1 MDAQI
6 RRLVVAGAEQNG
18 LFCFSHSRYSS
29 IHCFVDLH
37 LLSDA
42 FDKLKQNFQVNLVQS
57 KDSIGQDIYVL
68 LAESALDVRRALSFL
83 ATWSVRILSW

>member
-6 RRLVVAGAEQNG
+6 RRLVVAGAEQKG
-18 LFCFSHSRYSS
+18 SFCSCLSVFFDLL
-29 IHCFVDLH
+29 FVDLH

-57 KDSIGQDIYVL
+57 KDTIGQDIYVL
-68 LAESALDVRRALSFL
+68 LAESALDVRQAL
-83 ATWSVRILSW
+83 LSPGRQP

>member
-1 MDAQI
+1 M
-6 RRLVVAGAEQNG
+6 RKFVVWWLRVLNKMVCSASLYSIFFDL
-18 LFCFSHSRYSS
+18 LFA
-29 IHCFVDLH
+29 DLH

-68 LAESALDVRRALSFL
+68 LAESALDVRQALLFL
-83 ATWSVRILSW
+83 ATRSVRILS

>member
-6 RRLVVAGAEQNG
+6 RRLVVAGAEQKG
-18 LFCFSHSRYSS
+18 SFCSYRSTFLDLFFL
-29 IHCFVDLH
+29 DLQ

-57 KDSIGQDIYVL
+57 KDTIGQDIYVL
-68 LAESALDVRRALSFL
+68 LAESALDVRRALSL
-83 ATWSVRILSW
+83 LNRHSVFILHS

>member
-1 MDAQI
+1 MRKFVDWWSRVLNNMVCSASLSFNI
-6 RRLVVAGAEQNG
+6 LG
-18 LFCFSHSRYSS
+18 LDL
-29 IHCFVDLH
+29 ILDLH

-68 LAESALDVRRALSFL
+68 LAESALDVRQTQLFL
-83 ATWSVRILSW
+83 ARQS